1 MDVKA
6 FRGTSNKTACHAG
19 KKAAHST
26 ESAMDI
32 AYQLYTSR
40 KAPPLTGQFPFLKE
54 IGYDHIEIGTGEYQ
68 PDPRAFRKAMDEAG
82 LDAPSIMVPA
92 LSEKDD
98 LGEFI
103 DIAHLFGAKVI
114 IRPWLP
120 PHLRP
125 TREDESKRLADRLS
139 TEAQKARR
147 AGLKFAWHNHDFE
160 FTAVADGTRPIDTL
174 MAFSDPLL
182 LMELDA
188 GWVFRAG
195 ADVATE
201 LRRFAD
207 RIITIHVK
215 DVAPVGITA
224 EDGWAAVG
232 DGVIDWGGLL
242 PDIEATSAILAIVE
256 HDAPTNWKYVAR
268 RSFETLSDLFG
279 AGARDR

>member
-1 MDVKA
+1 MNLKA
-6 FRGTSNKTACHAG
+6 FPNMSNKDRLSCRQRQPY
-19 KKAAHST
+19 ST
-26 ESAMDI
+26 ERAVDI

-40 KAPPLTGQFPFLKE
+40 KALPLTGQFPFLKE

-68 PDPRAFRKAMDEAG
+68 PDPRAFRKAMDDAG
-82 LDAPSIMVPA
+82 LDAPSMMVPA

-125 TREDESKRLADRLS
+125 TREEESKRLADRLS
-139 TEAQKARR
+139 TEAQKAGS

-174 MAFSDPLL
+174 MAFSDPMLL
-182 LMELDA
+182 LELDA

-215 DVAPVGITA
+215 DVAPLGTTA

-232 DGVIDWGGLL
+232 DGVIDWRGLL
-242 PDIEATSAILAIVE
+242 PDIEATGAILAIVE
-256 HDAPTNWKYVAR
+256 HDAPADWKYVAR
-268 RSFETLSDLFG
+268 RSFETVSDLFG
-279 AGARDR
+279 TGARDR